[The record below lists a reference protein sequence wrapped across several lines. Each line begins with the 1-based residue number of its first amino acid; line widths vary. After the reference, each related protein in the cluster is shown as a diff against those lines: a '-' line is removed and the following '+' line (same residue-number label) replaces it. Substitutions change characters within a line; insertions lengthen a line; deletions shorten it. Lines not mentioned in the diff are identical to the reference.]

1 MGGYQTMRTLCFQG
15 NYRIRFARY
24 KEFCHQK
31 VETVLDDFLK
41 EFCDLWLRE
50 EFEVLT
56 GAARYER
63 TAERSDFSGG
73 HYTRRLLT
81 TRGALKLKVPR
92 GKRRYYTY
100 SLFQKYDRRSPE
112 FDRLVIESVLL
123 GHSTRKA
130 KRFFGD
136 LLRDDDISHAL
147 ASKLFRKFDTGLNAW
162 RTRPLKDQA
171 VVVVLDAVHLRGVIP
186 YLREAKP
193 VLFAYAIY
201 EDGHEEILGFE
212 PAQGESFK
220 AWTGFCQRLYD
231 LGLKKVKLV
240 VSDDNAAIAQAAS
253 FAWPKSLHQACIFH
267 LMQNL
272 TKGLRGHKDKHKI
285 IEAASWLFEAQSE
298 AEFTAWAIK
307 FKATFKTYLY
317 HPAIRQ
323 FMKKWP
329 ESIQFYKLPK
339 AFWAAAK
346 TSNRLERLF
355 EELKRRVKAFR
366 RFPNT
371 KSCERWLYA
380 LITEVN
386 KPSNIRLLTLTQS
399 QHDS

>member
-1 MGGYQTMRTLCFQG
+1 MESLCFQG
-15 NYRIRFARY
+15 YYRKRFARY
-24 KEFCHQK
+24 KEFCNEK
-31 VETVLDDFLK
+31 VECALDGFLK

-50 EFEVLT
+50 EFESHT
-56 GAARYER
+56 GAGRYER
-63 TAERSDFSGG
+63 TDKRSDFSGG

-92 GKRRYYTY
+92 GRKRYYTY

-130 KRFFGD
+130 RRFFGD
-136 LLRDDDISHAL
+136 LLRDDGISHAL
-147 ASKLFRKFDTGLNAW
+147 ASKLFRKFDQGLRAW
-162 RTRPLKDQA
+162 KTRRLTDKPVIL
-171 VVVVLDAVHLRGVIP
+171 VLDAVHLKGAIP
-186 YLREAKP
+186 YLRGAKP
-193 VLFAYAIY
+193 VLFAYAVY

-231 LGLKKVKLV
+231 LGLRQVKLV
-240 VSDDNAAIAQAAS
+240 VSDDNAAISQAAS
-253 FAWPKSLHQACIFH
+253 LAWPRALRQACIFH

-272 TKGLRGHKDKHKI
+272 TRGLRGHKDKHKI
-285 IEAASWLFEAQSE
+285 LEAASWLFEAQSE

-307 FKATFKTYLY
+307 FKARFKIHLY

-366 RFPNT
+366 RFPNNL
-371 KSCERWLYA
+371 SCERWLYA
-380 LITEVN
+380 LITQVN
-386 KPSNIRLLTLTQS
+386 KPSNIRILTLSQS
-399 QHDS
+399 QHNS

>member
-1 MGGYQTMRTLCFQG
+1 MEPLCFQG
-15 NYRIRFARY
+15 YYRKRFARY
-24 KEFCHQK
+24 KEFCNQK
-31 VETVLDDFLK
+31 VEVVLDDFLK

-50 EFEVLT
+50 EFDALI
-56 GAARYER
+56 GAGRYER
-63 TAERSDFSGG
+63 ADERTDYSGG

-92 GKRRYYTY
+92 GKRRYYKY

-112 FDRLVIESVLL
+112 FDKLVIESVLL

-136 LLRDDDISHAL
+136 LLRDDGISHAL
-147 ASKLFRKFDTGLNAW
+147 ASKLFRKFDTGLTAW
-162 RTRPLKDQA
+162 RTRQLRNQA
-171 VVVVLDAVHLRGVIP
+171 VVVVLDAVHLKGVIP
-186 YLREAKP
+186 CLRQAKP
-193 VLFAYAIY
+193 VLFAYAVY

-231 LGLKKVKLV
+231 QGLKEVKLV
-240 VSDDNAAIAQAAS
+240 VADDNAAINQAVS
-253 FAWPKSLHQACIFH
+253 MVWPRALFQDCIFH

-272 TKGLRGHKDKHKI
+272 AKGLRGHQDKRKI

-298 AEFTAWAIK
+298 AEFTTWAVK
-307 FKATFKTYLY
+307 FKARFKTYLY

-329 ESIQFYKLPK
+329 GSIQFYKLPK

-366 RFPNT
+366 RFPNSL
-371 KSCERWLYA
+371 SCERWLYA
-380 LITEVN
+380 LITQIN
-386 KPSNIRLLTLTQS
+386 QPSNIRLLTLT
-399 QHDS
+399 

>member
-1 MGGYQTMRTLCFQG
+1 MEPLCFQG
-15 NYRIRFARY
+15 YYVKRFARY
-24 KEFCHQK
+24 KEFCNQK
-31 VETVLDDFLK
+31 VEVVLDGFLK
-41 EFCDLWLRE
+41 EFCDLWLKE
-50 EFEVLT
+50 EFESLI
-56 GAARYER
+56 GAERYER
-63 TAERSDFSGG
+63 TEERQDFSGG

-92 GKRRYYTY
+92 GRKRYYRY

-112 FDRLVIESVLL
+112 FDRLVMESVLL

-147 ASKLFRKFDTGLNAW
+147 ASKLFRKFDTGLRAW
-162 RTRPLKDQA
+162 KTRRLKDKP
-171 VVVVLDAVHLRGVIP
+171 VVLVLDAVHLKGVIP
-186 YLREAKP
+186 YLKGAKP

-212 PAQGESFK
+212 SAQGESFK

-231 LGLKKVKLV
+231 SGLKQTRLV
-240 VSDDNAAIAQAAS
+240 VADDNAAISGAVS
-253 FAWPKSLHQACIFH
+253 MVWPRALFQDCIFH

-272 TKGLRGHKDKHKI
+272 AKGLRGHKDKHKI

-307 FKATFKTYLY
+307 FKTRFKMYLY
-317 HPAIRQ
+317 HPTIRQ

-329 ESIQFYKLPK
+329 GSTQFYKLPK
-339 AFWAAAK
+339 EFWAAAK

-355 EELKRRVKAFR
+355 EELKRRIKAFR
-366 RFPNT
+366 RFPNST
-371 KSCERWLYA
+371 SCERWLYA
-380 LITEVN
+380 LITQVN
-386 KPSNIRLLTLTQS
+386 KPSNIKLLTLTQS